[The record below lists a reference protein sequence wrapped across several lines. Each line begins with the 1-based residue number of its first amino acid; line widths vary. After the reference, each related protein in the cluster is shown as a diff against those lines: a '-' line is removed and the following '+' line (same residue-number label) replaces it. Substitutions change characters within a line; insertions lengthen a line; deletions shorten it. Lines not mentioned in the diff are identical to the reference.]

1 MSSNIPLK
9 ETVYYIL
16 DQIYVQKVYVHIRSL
31 NNYHESIELT
41 TELSLSKFLDIE
53 LINEEGKYIT
63 KVHRKE
69 SIISKN
75 QSQSDIRKT
84 SSGSILDTGRP

>member
-1 MSSNIPLK
+1 MKK
-9 ETVYYIL
+9 E
-16 DQIYVQKVYVHIRSL
+16 
-31 NNYHESIELT
+31 N
-41 TELSLSKFLDIE
+41 
-53 LINEEGKYIT
+53 IT
-63 KVHRKE
+63 KVYRKE